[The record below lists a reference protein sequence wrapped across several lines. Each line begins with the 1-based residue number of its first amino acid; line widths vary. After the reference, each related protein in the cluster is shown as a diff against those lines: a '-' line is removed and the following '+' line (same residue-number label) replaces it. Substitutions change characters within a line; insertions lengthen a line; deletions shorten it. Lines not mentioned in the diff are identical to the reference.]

1 MITEQRSTE
10 IKELRG
16 KLDEYIPLLKV
27 IMDKNPGYKNDAEY
41 QKMVKEIDD
50 IQIQLKSDVNS
61 ESNSIDASVRGD
73 AAVLNA

>member
-16 KLDEYIPLLKV
+16 KLDEYIPLLKA

-41 QKMVKEIDD
+41 QKMIKEIDD
-50 IQIQLKSDVNS
+50 IQI
-61 ESNSIDASVRGD
+61 
-73 AAVLNA
+73 

>member
-16 KLDEYIPLLKV
+16 KLDEYIPLLKA